1 MRAGRELLDRE
12 ATAVGAVDLD
22 ENFAEAVELVLGA
35 SGRVAVSGVGTS
47 GPIARRLAHLLS
59 TSGTAASYVHP
70 ADARHGG
77 LGAVL
82 SGDVVVLISKGGRS
96 ADLNDFAERCRAR
109 GARLIVLTA
118 APEAELAQLAHV
130 TIALPDTPG
139 ADPGGI
145 LAMGS
150 SLAAAAWGDAFAWAL
165 MRLRGYSWEAVL
177 GTHPA
182 GAVGAQHTEVR
193 R

>member
-12 ATAVGAVDLD
+12 ATAVGAVNLD
-22 ENFAEAVELVLGA
+22 EHFAQAVELVLDA
-35 SGRVAVSGVGTS
+35 TGRVAVSGVGTS
-47 GPIARRLAHLLS
+47 GPVARRLAHLLS

-82 SGDVVVLISKGGRS
+82 PDDVVVLISKGGRS
-96 ADLNDFAERCRAR
+96 AELNDFAGRCVER

-118 APEAELAQLAHV
+118 APESSLARLAHV

-139 ADPGGI
+139 ADPGGV

-150 SLAAAAWGDAFAWAL
+150 SLAAAAWGDAFTWAL
-165 MRLRGYSWEAVL
+165 MRLRGYSWESVL
-177 GTHPA
+177 RSHPG
-182 GAVGAQHTEVR
+182 GAVGGEAPR
-193 R
+193 